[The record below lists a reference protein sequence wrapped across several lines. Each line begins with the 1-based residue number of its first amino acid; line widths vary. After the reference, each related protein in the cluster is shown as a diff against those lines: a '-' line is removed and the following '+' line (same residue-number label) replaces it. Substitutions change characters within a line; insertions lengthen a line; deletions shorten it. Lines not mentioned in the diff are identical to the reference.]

1 MRKNVLE
8 YGVPE
13 SDFES
18 IAAEVRANFGMRIE
32 SDPVPTDAAGLV
44 AILRASVAQ
53 S

>member
-18 IAAEVRANFGMRIE
+18 IAAEVRVNFGMRIE